1 MRFDWRK
8 HRLYSRAKVRGRRC
22 GVAGEQSRIVDWV
35 NLPAGISGESL
46 WDGLHE
52 AQIISIQSNLLE
64 RTVTLHVEIENLRI
78 FHQWPLDMQFIFRL
92 DGVQSARVVKY
103 SIWPGTFAVPPGVST
118 EEQERQVAEY
128 QAKWREE
135 SANWSDLEKAVTA
148 EHKQVIDIADATLA
162 TEQDGAVALR
172 ISGLLNYTAYHEIFL
187 RAEKLTISRTDA
199 AEIKVA
205 ELLRLGKA
213 YWDELEQHEKEDV
226 ETAGR
231 SDKGENK
238 S

>member
-1 MRFDWRK
+1 M
-8 HRLYSRAKVRGRRC
+8 A
-22 GVAGEQSRIVDWV
+22 EEESRIADWV

-78 FHQWPLDMQFIFRL
+78 FHQWPLDMHFIFRL
-92 DGVQSARVVKY
+92 QGVQSARVVKY
-103 SIWPGTFAVPPGVST
+103 SIWPGTFAVPPGVSK
-118 EEQERQVAEY
+118 EEQERLVAEY

-148 EHKQVIDIADATLA
+148 EHKQVIDIVDAGLA
-162 TEQDGAVALR
+162 TEKDGGVALR
-172 ISGLLNYTAYHEIFL
+172 INGLLNYTMYHELSL
-187 RAEKLTISRTDA
+187 RAEKLTISRTDGG
-199 AEIKVA
+199 EITIA
-205 ELLRLGKA
+205 ELLKLGEA
-213 YWDELEQHEKEDV
+213 YWDALEQHEKEDV

-231 SDKGENK
+231 GGNGENK
-238 S
+238 P